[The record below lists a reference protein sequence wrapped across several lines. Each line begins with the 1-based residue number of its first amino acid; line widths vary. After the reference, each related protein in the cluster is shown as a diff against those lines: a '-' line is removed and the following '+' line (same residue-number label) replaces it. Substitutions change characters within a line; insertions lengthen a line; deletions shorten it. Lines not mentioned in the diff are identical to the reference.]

1 MKLILGR
8 ECNSKKI
15 QEWRQLYYIG
25 TIVLKGHIIFLEG
38 EPYNIPGVRSLLKTD
53 YLIFQQFVRNKQFY
67 PETLLSFRA
76 SLLVYCCFA

>member
-15 QEWRQLYYIG
+15 QEWRQLYYID

-38 EPYNIPGVRSLLKTD
+38 EPYYIPGVRSLLRLT
-53 YLIFQQFVRNKQFY
+53 
-67 PETLLSFRA
+67 T
-76 SLLVYCCFA
+76 